1 MVIVGYVQLLY
12 VSVFTDDITASDY
25 IFDIDTDLNST
36 LHFYWN
42 LSNKAENMMDS
53 QFISGFEV
61 TVKQLSNDTFFVI
74 NLMKNQ
80 NESLNITLES
90 NQWYLIIGRILT
102 VDNDTWGPETIYK
115 YFETPGKLL
124 LS

>member
-1 MVIVGYVQLLY
+1 MVIVGHVQLLY

-36 LHFYWN
+36 LRFYWN

-53 QFISGFEV
+53 QFITGFEV

-102 VDNDTWGPETIYK
+102 VDNDTWGPEPIYK